1 MLSDLRVYRNEIVT
15 GANDSQNQKVKIDD
29 VHCKRMELE
38 LEINWEGQLSNES
51 QNRYESLTCECSF
64 TVLLFGV

>member
-29 VHCKRMELE
+29 VHCKRMKLE
-38 LEINWEGQLSNES
+38 LEINWEEQQSNES
-51 QNRYESLTCECSF
+51 QNHLTCEQSNEH
-64 TVLLFGV
+64 L